1 MNTDNKAKES
11 FTTQDERE
19 LHNINE
25 LSDFQKEVVAM
36 LKSMEYKYK
45 YNKVYQFNDRSV
57 PVNVDHIDRLQD
69 LYVFALGKGRQEM
82 IWEIKTLLQVS

>member
-1 MNTDNKAKES
+1 MANTQS
-11 FTTQDERE
+11 FSMQDERE
-19 LHNINE
+19 LHNLNE
-25 LSDFQKEVVAM
+25 LSDFQKEVVTM
-36 LKSMEYKYK
+36 LKSIGYQYK

-57 PVNVDHIDRLQD
+57 PVNVDHIERLED